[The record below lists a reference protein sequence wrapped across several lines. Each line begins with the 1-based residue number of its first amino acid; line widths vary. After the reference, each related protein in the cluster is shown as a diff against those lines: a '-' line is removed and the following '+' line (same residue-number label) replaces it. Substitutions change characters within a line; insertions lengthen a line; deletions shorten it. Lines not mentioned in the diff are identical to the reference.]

1 MGLFYYP
8 HLSGKCLDVIK
19 GLYLLSVIPLTAIIF
34 ISNESSFIWA
44 KRIIIYF
51 IVMVVSLFLSST
63 ILRISEFFLNI
74 NIDGI
79 DIDNARY
86 MLSSLIQSEA
96 AIIAIVITLTLVAVQ
111 QTSTLYSTRLIDIF
125 KSKNPDFW
133 ILIII
138 YLGSIT
144 YQLII
149 LTDLNKSTIEKNH
162 IFFSFF
168 AGLFSFISLIP
179 YMLKTIDLLKPLT
192 MLTILSEKITKS
204 NFLLIDPNY
213 YNIYNYS
220 DLNLKSVSLD
230 NNIKDPIL
238 PLVDI
243 INSSLMKNDYDTS
256 RDGLLIIRK
265 RSIQILDDDNI
276 NDREFENI
284 YKLFSKYFFR
294 RMLQNFQLL
303 KATKYSDVF
312 NKFTKLTSR

>member
-1 MGLFYYP
+1 MVSLNNNIEIKKLIIFCIIYLILLMGLFYYP

-149 LTDLNKSTIEKNH
+149 
-162 IFFSFF
+162 
-168 AGLFSFISLIP
+168 
-179 YMLKTIDLLKPLT
+179 
-192 MLTILSEKITKS
+192 
-204 NFLLIDPNY
+204 
-213 YNIYNYS
+213 
-220 DLNLKSVSLD
+220 
-230 NNIKDPIL
+230 
-238 PLVDI
+238 
-243 INSSLMKNDYDTS
+243 
-256 RDGLLIIRK
+256 
-265 RSIQILDDDNI
+265 
-276 NDREFENI
+276 
-284 YKLFSKYFFR
+284 
-294 RMLQNFQLL
+294 
-303 KATKYSDVF
+303 
-312 NKFTKLTSR
+312 